1 MRAFEE
7 KIADLAT
14 KMAKRLFTIKEEVEE
29 PKESEVK
36 MEVEEPTA
44 NLTFAQKLQKRI
56 EESKQTTSKTKPLQ
70 TSFIKKEMDL
80 FEASV
85 ARGAPERPEHLELLY
100 QSLLTLP
107 PSSVTSERAFSS
119 AGLFSTKIR
128 SRLGDST
135 LHSLVF
141 LRDYYKRQNKA
152 M

>member
-1 MRAFEE
+1 M
-7 KIADLAT
+7 
-14 KMAKRLFTIKEEVEE
+14 FTIKEEVEE

-56 EESKQTTSKTKPLQ
+56 EESKHTTSKTKPLQ

-135 LHSLVF
+135 IHSLVF
-141 LRDYYKRQNKA
+141 LRDFYKRQNKTI
-152 M
+152 